1 MKPAHGLDRPLH
13 GHLRTLRKNLLP
25 ALAGHVEALHRTRVA
40 SRRLREALP
49 LVGCGLAIDVDK
61 TRGRLQR
68 LTRALGGVRELD
80 VALGVIDEIRRT
92 RASQQVAVGMLRQH
106 ILVERDVQRERML
119 GRLAAMDTEKL
130 DRQLA
135 DLERALRGKGASD
148 AWRET
153 LATRIQ
159 RRAEGV
165 RAAVD
170 RASALY
176 LSDRVHLVRVA
187 IKKLRYAL
195 ELSDPTGAARAPATV
210 RQLKQVQDTL
220 GRLHD
225 LEVLR
230 HHVRGVQAAADPRQP
245 WIGDLGIVTRDLE
258 DECRRLHARYI
269 ADRARLLKACQIA
282 AEVAGRSRCR
292 WKSPP
297 VPTRSATEWL
307 VGCGGDEDHNGS
319 AFSCQGSTVR
329 KGTRHVLLK
338 AAGPVEA
345 A

>member
-1 MKPAHGLDRPLH
+1 MKPAHALDRPLH

-25 ALAGHVEALHRTRVA
+25 GMAGHVEALHRTRVA

-49 LVGCGLAIDVDK
+49 LVECGLAIDMDK
-61 TRGRLQR
+61 TRRRLQR
-68 LTRALGGVRELD
+68 LTQVLGGVRELD
-80 VALGVIDEIRRT
+80 VALGVIDEIRRA
-92 RASQQVAVGMLRQH
+92 RASQQVAVGTLRQR
-106 ILVERDVQRERML
+106 ILVERDVRRERML

-135 DLERALRGKGASD
+135 DLERALRGKDVGD

-159 RRAEGV
+159 RRAERV

-170 RASALY
+170 RAGALY

-195 ELSDPTGAARAPATV
+195 ELSGPTGAARAPATL

-258 DECRRLHARYI
+258 DECRQLHGRYS
-269 ADRARLLKACQIA
+269 ADRARLLKACQTA
-282 AEVAGRSRCR
+282 VEVAGRLWPSRGASR
-292 WKSPP
+292 ARRALKMSLEEP
-297 VPTRSATEWL
+297 AHAHQ
-307 VGCGGDEDHNGS
+307 VGDRMASRIRRGRGS
-319 AFSCQGSTVR
+319 
-329 KGTRHVLLK
+329 
-338 AAGPVEA
+338 
-345 A
+345 